1 MPAKS
6 NHISGLLNIN
16 KPQGITSHD
25 VVARVRK
32 LARQRKV
39 GHAGTL
45 DPMATGVL
53 LVCLGQATRLIEYL
67 MAGRKQYR
75 ATIRFGKATDT
86 DDAEGNI
93 IAESDPSDLTE
104 LRLQESLATFQG
116 EIKQVPPIFSAIKKD
131 GQPLYKRARAGQA
144 VTVEPRSVEIHAL
157 TWIEWQPPDLVLDVV
172 CSPGTYI
179 RALARDL
186 GEAVET
192 GAHLAALTRTASGPW
207 TLAETVSLAQL
218 EAEAAQGDIIWQR
231 HLYPPDRAVAHL
243 PRVSLDEQTAAHV
256 RHGRQIR
263 LNLADPDPLSD
274 SDVNLIRA
282 YTPDGE
288 FLAILTQ
295 VKADDKLWQ
304 PRKVFQI
311 GG

>member
-6 NHISGLLNIN
+6 NNISGLLNIN
-16 KPQGITSHD
+16 KPKGITSHD

-32 LARQRKV
+32 LAKQRKV

-75 ATIRFGKATDT
+75 ATIRFGAATDT
-86 DDAEGNI
+86 DDAEGNV
-93 IAESDPSDLTE
+93 IAESDPSGLTE
-104 LRLQESLATFQG
+104 QRLQENLATFQG
-116 EIKQVPPIFSAIKKD
+116 EIEQVPPIFSAIKKD

-144 VTVEPRSVEIHAL
+144 VTVEPRSVEIHTL
-157 TWIEWQPPDLVLDVV
+157 TWVEWQPPDLVLDIV

-192 GAHLAALTRTASGPW
+192 RAHLAALTRTASGSW
-207 TLAETVSLAQL
+207 ALAEAVSLAQL
-218 EAEAAQGDIIWQR
+218 ETEAAQGDIWQR
-231 HLYPPDRAVAHL
+231 HLYPPDRAVDHL
-243 PRVSLDEQTAAHV
+243 PRVSLDQQTATHV
-256 RHGRQIR
+256 KHGRQIR
-263 LNLADPDPLSD
+263 LNRADSNPLIDPDI
-274 SDVNLIRA
+274 NLVRA

-295 VKADDKLWQ
+295 VEADDKLWQ
-304 PRKVFQI
+304 PRKVFLTDV
-311 GG
+311 